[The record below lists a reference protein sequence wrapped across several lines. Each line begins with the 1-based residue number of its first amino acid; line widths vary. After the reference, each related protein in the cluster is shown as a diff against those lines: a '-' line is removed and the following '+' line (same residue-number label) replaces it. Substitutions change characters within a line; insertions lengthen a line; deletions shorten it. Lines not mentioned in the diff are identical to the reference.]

1 MIHISVIVPF
11 YNSQRYLTRCI
22 ENLLSQKYPSEQC
35 EIVMVDN
42 NSTDMSAE
50 IVKRYSRLKLVS
62 EEKQGAYAARNRGI
76 GEAQGGIIAFTDAD
90 SAPAH
95 DWLKEIESA
104 MTDSRVG
111 IVVGGYQS
119 ARNSFS
125 LSMLEDYENE
135 KNNYIFNS
143 EIKELY
149 YGYTRNMAVRK
160 SLFAE
165 MGPFAERA
173 RGSDV
178 IFIRRCVDRDSCAV
192 VRYAPQVRVRH
203 LEVENPRR
211 YFQKVFI
218 YGNSSRQYRQIV
230 PARPLTAWERF
241 LVFRRTVRSQRYS
254 RIKSL
259 FLFVLLAIGFIYW
272 AMGSLVATWNVEQE
286 PTT

>member
-1 MIHISVIVPF
+1 
-11 YNSQRYLTRCI
+11 
-22 ENLLSQKYPSEQC
+22 
-35 EIVMVDN
+35 MVDN

-62 EEKQGAYAARNRGI
+62 ERKQGAYAARNRGI
-76 GEAQGGIIAFTDAD
+76 REAQGGIITFTDAD
-90 SAPAH
+90 CAPAP

-104 MTDSRVG
+104 MTDSHVG

-119 ARNSFS
+119 AGNSFF

-143 EIKELY
+143 DIKELY

-160 SLFAE
+160 SLFIE

-178 IFIRRCVDRDSCAV
+178 IFIQRCVDRDSCTV

-203 LEVENPRR
+203 MEVENPRR

-218 YGNSSRQYRQIV
+218 YGNSSQQYRQIV
-230 PARPLTAWERF
+230 SARPLTVRERF
-241 LVFRRTVRSQRYS
+241 LVFRRTVQSQRYS

-259 FLFVLLAIGFIYW
+259 FLFALLAIGFFYW
-272 AMGSLVATWNVEQE
+272 AMGSMVATWSVEQE